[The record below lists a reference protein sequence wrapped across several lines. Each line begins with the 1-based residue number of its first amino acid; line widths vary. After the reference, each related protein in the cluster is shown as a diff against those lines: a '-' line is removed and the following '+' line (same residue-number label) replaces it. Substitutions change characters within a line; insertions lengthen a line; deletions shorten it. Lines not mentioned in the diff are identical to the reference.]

1 MENPFIPQQ
10 EHVSSAKQTSRSFE
24 DISANLRLEFS
35 GLSPE
40 KRKAW
45 VEQTVR
51 SMKNQLEMAGAD
63 YYQNVA
69 ELYEE
74 LKGSFLIRRDDPT
87 KLMKLATERVPIEIA
102 SQMRGAN
109 PYPNSTLWSRGD
121 APAALAMAFT
131 EGKAQIG
138 GISMIA
144 GFKKGKELS
153 LKRLPTA
160 EKTHQKRVDEGRAFA
175 RFASGTVLP
184 EDLRFLIMRVPLKF
198 FPEELLTEEEDLLFE
213 NDAEPGM
220 RKKTRM
226 VLRGFLLPKSMAAIQ
241 IKAA

>member
-1 MENPFIPQQ
+1 M
-10 EHVSSAKQTSRSFE
+10 SAKQVSRSFE
-24 DISANLRLEFS
+24 DTSANLRIEFS

-40 KRKAW
+40 KRKTW
-45 VEQTVR
+45 VEQAVR
-51 SMKNQLEMAGAD
+51 SMKNELEMAGAE

-87 KLMKLATERVPIEIA
+87 KLMKLATEEIPIEIA
-102 SQMRGAN
+102 SQMRGAK
-109 PYPNSTLWSRGD
+109 PYPNTTLWSRGD

-144 GFKKGKELS
+144 GFKKGRELS
-153 LKRLPTA
+153 LKRLPAA
-160 EKTHQKRVDEGRAFA
+160 EKTHQKHVGEARAFV

-184 EDLRFLIMRVPLKF
+184 EDLRFLIMRVPLSL
-198 FPEELLTEEEDLLFE
+198 FPEELLTEEEEDFLFE
-213 NDAEPGM
+213 DDAESGM

-226 VLRGFLLPKSMAAIQ
+226 VLRGFLLPKRMATAET
-241 IKAA
+241 KAA

>member
-160 EKTHQKRVDEGRAFA
+160 EKNTSKTGR
-175 RFASGTVLP
+175 
-184 EDLRFLIMRVPLKF
+184 
-198 FPEELLTEEEDLLFE
+198 
-213 NDAEPGM
+213 
-220 RKKTRM
+220 
-226 VLRGFLLPKSMAAIQ
+226 
-241 IKAA
+241 